1 MCVRIRGRVAKSA
14 RMMKIGVC
22 ARVVLNSSSSS
33 MKIWSFQILI
43 RFTSFVINK
52 ERAGTPS
59 TPLTRPS
66 W

>member
-1 MCVRIRGRVAKSA
+1 MCVRISVRDAKSA
-14 RMMKIGVC
+14 RK
-22 ARVVLNSSSSS
+22 